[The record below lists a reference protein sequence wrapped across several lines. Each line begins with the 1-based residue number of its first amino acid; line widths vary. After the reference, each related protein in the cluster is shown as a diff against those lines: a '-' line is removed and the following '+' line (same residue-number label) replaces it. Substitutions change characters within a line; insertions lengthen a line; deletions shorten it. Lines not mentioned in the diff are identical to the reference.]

1 MVLSKH
7 AIKRSRAAWSFAHT
21 VLVDELAKR
30 ELDSPEIVEAIWDIF
45 AMLDEEFGA
54 EAEKP
59 TDERTE
65 EIRRACEDS
74 STNLAEYIRLAR
86 YAEPPKG
93 AKSDRV

>member
-1 MVLSKH
+1 MELSKQ
-7 AIKRSRAAWSFAHT
+7 AILRSLAAWQFFHT
-21 VLVDELAKR
+21 EVVDELARR

-45 AMLDEEFGA
+45 ARLDEEFGA

-74 STNLAEYIRLAR
+74 STNLAEYLRLAG

-93 AKSDRV
+93 AKNV